1 MAVFSAYPTAVT
13 YVQSETNQES
23 EKSQTND
30 VRAVARSAL
39 LQLLEPLA
47 GFVSDSGL
55 STGELNSIYRE
66 AAVMSAAA
74 KQREVSDRVNISGIA
89 ATTGISRGDI
99 SRILKRAAK
108 NSVSAAEGQQQS
120 TNRILAAWRE
130 DPRFTDAHG
139 QPADLKLY
147 GRGITFEALAKKY
160 GRGIPTRAV
169 LDELV
174 RGGAVELLSTQ
185 KVRAK
190 AYMAVERG
198 MSVRAIKA
206 FGDRAAE
213 LLSTMLLNM
222 KQPETPRFIGSV
234 SDTLASAGSLPLF
247 RKELSIKAA
256 DFLAE
261 IRENMGPK
269 RSARSP
275 AKSNDG
281 DAVRIGVT
289 VFYTESRDKKSEKP
303 GTATRRRNFRRAV

>member
-1 MAVFSAYPTAVT
+1 
-13 YVQSETNQES
+13 VQNETNKDS
-23 EKSQTND
+23 EKSKATD
-30 VRAVARSAL
+30 VRAIARNAL

-55 STGELNSIYRE
+55 STSELNAIYRE
-66 AAVMSAAA
+66 AAVISAVA
-74 KQREVSDRVNISGIA
+74 KQLEVSDRVNISGIA
-89 ATTGISRGDI
+89 ATTGISRGAI
-99 SRILKRAAK
+99 SRILQLTAK
-108 NSVSAAEGQQQS
+108 NSERAAEGQQQS

-130 DPRFTDAHG
+130 DPKFTDAHG

-185 KVRAK
+185 RVRAK

-206 FGDRAAE
+206 FGDRASE

-222 KQPETPRFIGSV
+222 KQPETPRFIASV
-234 SDTLASAGSLPLF
+234 SETLVSPSSLPLF
-247 RKELSIKAA
+247 RRELSIKAA
-256 DFLAE
+256 DFLAD
-261 IRENMGPK
+261 IREHMGP
-269 RSARSP
+269 RRAPRPP
-275 AKSNDG
+275 AKFKDG
-281 DAVRIGVT
+281 GSVRIGVT
-289 VFYTESRDKKSEKP
+289 IFYHESCDKKGEKAE
-303 GTATRRRNFRRAV
+303 TAGRRRNFRRAV